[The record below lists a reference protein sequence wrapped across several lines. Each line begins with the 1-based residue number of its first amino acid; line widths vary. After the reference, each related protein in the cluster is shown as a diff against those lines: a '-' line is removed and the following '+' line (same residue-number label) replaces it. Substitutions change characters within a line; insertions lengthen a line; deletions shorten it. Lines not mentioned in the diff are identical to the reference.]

1 MPMQDVVIHRLKQA
15 LDAGEPVGM
24 ATVVGITGSIP
35 TDVGSRLLVNA
46 EGQLLAGTV
55 GGGQLEAIAIH
66 RLVRAIAER
75 RKPYLDEHH
84 LTDDEA
90 ATLGMTCGGSVTLF
104 CEPFNTAPEVLLLGA
119 GHVNQAV
126 AKLLVPL
133 EFKVTVLDDRPE
145 WCRAE
150 YFPEGV
156 ELRVVDSLREPF
168 GAVKRPEECLMV
180 VATRC
185 HATDGLVLK
194 AALGQPWRYV
204 GLIGSRT
211 KVAKLLGQLEELDGF
226 EALKA
231 VLRGPIGLD
240 LGGKTPAAVA
250 LSIVAELQAV
260 RHGRTALP
268 LSAGQGTGGLTDG
281 MAGLAPDAPSGT

>member
-1 MPMQDVVIHRLKQA
+1 MPLQDQVIHRLKAA
-15 LDAGEPVGM
+15 LDSGEAVGM
-24 ATVVGITGSIP
+24 ATVVGLSGSIP

-55 GGGQLEAIAIH
+55 GGGQLEAIVIH

-75 RKPYLDEHH
+75 RSPYLDEHH

-90 ATLGMTCGGSVTLF
+90 ATLGMTCGGSVQLF
-104 CEPFNTAPEVLLLGA
+104 CEPFNTAPEVLLVGA
-119 GHVNQAV
+119 GHVNQAL

-133 EFKVTVLDDRPE
+133 EFQVTVVDDRPE

-150 YFPEGV
+150 YFPPGV
-156 ELRVVDSLREPF
+156 HLRVVDSLQAPF
-168 GAVKRPEECLMV
+168 GGLSRSEGCLMV

-185 HATDGLVLK
+185 HATDGLVLR
-194 AALGQPWRYV
+194 AALGRPWRYV

-211 KVAKLLGQLEELDGF
+211 KVAKLLAQLEGLEGF
-226 EALKA
+226 PLLQAS
-231 VLRGPIGLD
+231 LRGPVGLD

-250 LSIVAELQAV
+250 LSIAAELQAV

-268 LSAGQGTGGLTDG
+268 LSRGQGTGGLMEG
-281 MAGLAPDAPSGT
+281 MAGLEGGPAVP